1 MLMKK
6 IRICLALS
14 VLALISVGCV
24 RPPSTFVRTYETGFK
39 EIQLKEGIS
48 YDDAWNTVVDII
60 SKKFDIEVLEKK
72 DNYLRSGWAYYTTG
86 ELEERY
92 RVRITIKFFDD
103 SKLTIKTE
111 AQWLGNTG
119 WELGYDLAVLQD
131 VSNDITGKIGRIIK

>member
-1 MLMKK
+1 MKK
-6 IRICLALS
+6 VWIWITLTFL
-14 VLALISVGCV
+14 VIISASCV

-48 YDDAWNTVVDII
+48 KDDAWNTVVDIV

-72 DNYLRSGWAYYTTG
+72 DDYLRSGWAYYTTG

-92 RVRITIKFFDD
+92 RVRITIKFFEG